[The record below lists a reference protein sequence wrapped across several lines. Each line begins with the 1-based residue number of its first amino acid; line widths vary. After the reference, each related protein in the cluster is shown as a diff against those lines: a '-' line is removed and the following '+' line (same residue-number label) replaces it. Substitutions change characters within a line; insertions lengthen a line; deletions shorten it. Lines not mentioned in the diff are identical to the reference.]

1 MPEKTKPKAVTP
13 RLAEMIRANEVP
25 NVEGDDFTREAN
37 IEDVMSTD
45 MRGRG
50 RMFANSRRQI
60 ADNYSAP
67 GFKDDGRGN
76 FVEPLKNNKMEK
88 GEAKDEETADNVLL
102 KRFDCTHGCNARG
115 SVQPINSTGRD
126 WECSEC
132 GFKYEFS

>member
-1 MPEKTKPKAVTP
+1 MDEKKKPRAVTP

-25 NVEGDDFTREAN
+25 NIEGDKFTSVAD

-50 RMFANSRRQI
+50 RMFANSRRHI
-60 ADNYSAP
+60 EENYNAP

-76 FVEPLKNNKMEK
+76 FVEPLDNREMVK
-88 GEAKDEETADNVLL
+88 GQAKDEETADNILL